1 MRTSPEVKESVGDL
15 RFLRLFPFPSLFFE
29 SAFPVPLAVAEATSI
44 LSVAGELL
52 YKFKAK
58 YVLVEMNVFRKAKI
72 SIESNF

>member
-29 SAFPVPLAVAEATSI
+29 SAFPVPLAAAEATSI
-44 LSVAGELL
+44 LSAAGELL

-58 YVLVEMNVFRKAKI
+58 YVLLEMN
-72 SIESNF
+72 